1 MFDIEEMPENKRN
14 DSENKFEK
22 KVNFFLSNEDYN
34 EDPLAKQNETENY
47 KSRLL
52 GSIEKRATNVKKSKQ
67 LGYRAADDIVA
78 DVHSPKKLLNLRA
91 RQGINLARGVDA
103 DEEETRH
110 KYAASLKEVSR
121 NIDSP
126 YKGKQRKASPVK
138 AQYEDFKVKFGITAE
153 QDSVISMSPESKK
166 SKVV

>member
-1 MFDIEEMPENKRN
+1 MVEVPENNRN
-14 DSENKFEK
+14 ANESKFKNKVEFSLPYEGYKEN
-22 KVNFFLSNEDYN
+22 
-34 EDPLAKQNETENY
+34 PLTKQNDAENY

-103 DEEETRH
+103 GEEETRH

-166 SKVV
+166 SKVF